1 MVINKYQ
8 ILFASKGDID
18 LGIDCPCQL
27 PLHLMNLDKN
37 LDLTIFHLLLKRKH
51 INFDPMHY
59 DKRLFNIV
67 NQTRAWLILTVASG
81 LLAAFCIIA
90 QAAALSRVINRVF
103 LEKEILGSVWLLLL
117 FFGVVSLLRAFFAW
131 SEQSSADKIAAFVKT
146 DLRRRINRHLL
157 KSGPVYI
164 RLERS
169 GEISNTL
176 MNGVEALDAYF
187 REFLPQL
194 FLSALIP
201 LTILIFV
208 FPIDLLTGVVFLLTA
223 PLIPFF
229 MKLIGAIAE
238 ALNQKQW
245 KSLSRMSAHF
255 LDVLQGLTTLKI
267 FGRSI
272 EQIKMISR
280 ISNEFRIS
288 TMRVLKVAFLSALVL
303 EIVAT
308 ISIAIVAVEVGLRL
322 LYGRMDFENALF
334 LLILAPEFYLPIRL
348 LGTRYH
354 AGLEGVAAAERIFE
368 ILKTPT
374 PAPAILTD
382 TCPTLS
388 RSTILF
394 EDVCYAYDNGR
405 RPALNNV
412 SFEILPPQKVAL
424 IGPSGSGKTTVS
436 NLLLRFIHP
445 DSGNILIDEI
455 NLSSIDPAKWLT
467 QIAWVSQKPY
477 LFHQSVG
484 VNIRLANPAAPIS
497 RVIEAAQQANIHEFI
512 ESLPEGYDTIVG
524 EQGARLSGGQ
534 AQRIALARAFLKDA
548 PFLILDEPTANPGPA
563 G

>member
-1 MVINKYQ
+1 
-8 ILFASKGDID
+8 
-18 LGIDCPCQL
+18 
-27 PLHLMNLDKN
+27 MNLDKN

-90 QAAALSRVINRVF
+90 QAAAISRVINRVF

-201 LTILIFV
+201 LAILIFV

-238 ALNQKQW
+238 RPFFGCIAGIDHSENFWAQHRADQNDFPHQQRV
-245 KSLSRMSAHF
+245 SHF
-255 LDVLQGLTTLKI
+255 
-267 FGRSI
+267 
-272 EQIKMISR
+272 
-280 ISNEFRIS
+280 
-288 TMRVLKVAFLSALVL
+288 
-303 EIVAT
+303 
-308 ISIAIVAVEVGLRL
+308 
-322 LYGRMDFENALF
+322 
-334 LLILAPEFYLPIRL
+334 
-348 LGTRYH
+348 H
-354 AGLEGVAAAERIFE
+354 HEGVESCLSFRVGAGDCCHHQHCHCGGGGR
-368 ILKTPT
+368 
-374 PAPAILTD
+374 PAPAL
-382 TCPTLS
+382 
-388 RSTILF
+388 R
-394 EDVCYAYDNGR
+394 ANG
-405 RPALNNV
+405 
-412 SFEILPPQKVAL
+412 F
-424 IGPSGSGKTTVS
+424 
-436 NLLLRFIHP
+436 
-445 DSGNILIDEI
+445 
-455 NLSSIDPAKWLT
+455 
-467 QIAWVSQKPY
+467 
-477 LFHQSVG
+477 
-484 VNIRLANPAAPIS
+484 
-497 RVIEAAQQANIHEFI
+497 
-512 ESLPEGYDTIVG
+512 
-524 EQGARLSGGQ
+524 
-534 AQRIALARAFLKDA
+534 
-548 PFLILDEPTANPGPA
+548 
-563 G
+563 